1 LGWIPFKALNLKRK
15 GKYLRFAGKTFRVFE
30 AERLDGIKWKSGCFA
45 QDAVGDWWLCLP
57 IEVQVEQDI
66 APNEIVG
73 IDLGLKSIATTSD
86 GDILEAG
93 RWIHNSA
100 DKLANAQRRGHKL
113 QAKRIQRKTARQR
126 KDALHKFSRKI
137 VNNYQNIIV
146 GDVSST
152 KLVKTRM
159 AKSVLDSGWGMFKN
173 FLEYKSQQ
181 AARSFSVINESYTTK
196 VCSGCGA
203 LTGPTGLDMLS
214 VRAWICSDCGVGHD
228 RDVNSALNILARVKV
243 MASVCGN
250 ESFGSSIPP
259 SMASSHCEVGIKT
272 VGQEAWASS

>member
-1 LGWIPFKALNLKRK
+1 LGWIPFKTLSLKRK

-30 AERLDGIKWKSGCFA
+30 AERLNGIKWKSGCFA
-45 QDAVGDWWLCLP
+45 QDSVGDWWLNLSV
-57 IEVQVEQDI
+57 EMQVEQDI
-66 APNEIVG
+66 ATNEIVG

-86 GDILEAG
+86 GDKLEAG
-93 RWIHNSA
+93 KWTYSSA
-100 DKLANAQRRGHKL
+100 DKLANAQRRGHKK

-181 AARSFSVINESYTTK
+181 AARSFSIINESYTTK
-196 VCSGCGA
+196 VCNGCGA

-228 RDVNSALNILARVKV
+228 RDVNSALNILARAELS
-243 MASVCGN
+243 ASVCGN
-250 ESFGSSIPP
+250 ESVGSSV
-259 SMASSHCEVGIKT
+259 SYRRQEAGIET
-272 VGQEAWASS
+272 VRQEAWAS